1 MGIGSAIAHPVASAV
16 RRLDSQKGANLPGEG
31 PRLLSILAAWIRAC
45 CDEHKAKVVYFAS
58 MGKCINYQPTAV
70 SLGGAFLPLPPWLPV
85 VDLVFRTSACFYM
98 YITKVAK
105 VKQATHQRQHF
116 VGSSLL
122 K

>member
-58 MGKCINYQPTAV
+58 MGRCIISTNCSQFGRSFFALAAV
-70 SLGGAFLPLPPWLPV
+70 APRCGSGIQNQCMFLYV
-85 VDLVFRTSACFYM
+85 YYKSRKSKTSYP
-98 YITKVAK
+98 
-105 VKQATHQRQHF
+105 
-116 VGSSLL
+116 
-122 K
+122 